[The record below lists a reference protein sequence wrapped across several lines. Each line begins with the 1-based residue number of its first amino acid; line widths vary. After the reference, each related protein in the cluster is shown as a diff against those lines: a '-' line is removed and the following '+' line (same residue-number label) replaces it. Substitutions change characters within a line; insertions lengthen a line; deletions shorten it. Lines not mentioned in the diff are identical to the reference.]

1 MSRKISEQIIRE
13 QFPMVGV
20 EEAATIAGA
29 VVDPEY
35 FSLHTAAV

>member
-20 EEAATIAGA
+20 EEAATIN
-29 VVDPEY
+29 
-35 FSLHTAAV
+35 LITI